1 MNTFLVRSY
10 GLRRSVIVL
19 GGVFLLSACA
29 QLPELGDKPEIK
41 PASAWGSQLSL
52 TQTEAAWPVDRW
64 WMAYGDA
71 QLGNLIDEALQ
82 TAPSL
87 AAAEARLRKAAAGV
101 ETTDAANAPQLSA
114 NASIDST
121 KQSYNHLTPRSML
134 PEGMHG
140 YGRAT
145 LDFSWEIDFWGRNRA
160 ALAAATSE
168 RAAAQAEAAQA
179 RLILTTSITSAYAE
193 LARLFAA
200 QDTAQAALE
209 VRGKTA
215 KLFRERYEHGLET
228 LGSVRQAEARFASAQ
243 ADLLS
248 TQEQLA
254 LQRNS
259 IAALMG
265 KGPDRGLTLARP
277 KVDLSKP
284 LGLPKT
290 LSLDL
295 LGRRPDIVAARLRA
309 EAAARRID
317 VAQADFYPNV
327 NLNAYIGTQ
336 SLGLGQLTK
345 AGSGIASIGPAI
357 SLPIFNGGRLKAQL
371 KGSRADYDEAV
382 ANYEQ
387 TVTQALQS
395 VADAS
400 VSQRGLTG
408 QLKHT
413 DEAVNAARE
422 AWEIARQRYEGGLS
436 NYIDVLTAEDTLLA
450 NLRGLTDL
458 QSRSFTLD
466 VALVRALGGGFN
478 TAI

>member
-1 MNTFLVRSY
+1 MNNFSIQPR
-10 GLRRSVIVL
+10 GLRRSVVL
-19 GGVFLLSACA
+19 ISSLFLLGACA
-29 QLPELGDKPEIK
+29 QLPELGNKPEIK
-41 PASAWGSQLSL
+41 QASAWSSQQSL
-52 TQTEAAWPVDRW
+52 VQAEAAWPVEQW
-64 WMAYGDA
+64 WVAYGDA
-71 QLGNLIDEALQ
+71 QLGKLIDEALQ
-82 TAPSL
+82 SAPSL
-87 AAAEARLRKAAAGV
+87 AAAEARLRRAAASV
-101 ETTDAANAPQLSA
+101 ETTDAANGPQVSA

-121 KQSYNHLTPRSML
+121 KQSYNYLTPKSMT
-134 PEGMHG
+134 PQGMHG

-160 ALAAATSE
+160 ALVAATSE
-168 RAAAQAEAAQA
+168 RAAAQAETAQA
-179 RLILTTSITSAYAE
+179 RLMLTTSITSAYAE

-200 QDTAQAALE
+200 QDTAHAALD

-215 KLFRERYEHGLET
+215 TLFRERYDHGLET
-228 LGSVRQAEARFASAQ
+228 LGSVRQAEARHAAAQ
-243 ADLLS
+243 ADWLA

-254 LQRNS
+254 LQRNR

-265 KGPDRGLTLARP
+265 KGPDRGLALARP
-277 KVDLSKP
+277 NVDLSKP

-309 EAAARRID
+309 EAAAKRID
-317 VAQADFYPNV
+317 VAQAEFYPNV
-327 NLNAYIGTQ
+327 NLNAFIGTQ
-336 SLGLGQLTK
+336 SLGLGNLTK
-345 AGSGIASIGPAI
+345 AGSGIASVGPAI

-371 KGSRADYDEAV
+371 KGARADYDEAV

-395 VADAS
+395 VADAA
-400 VSQRGLTG
+400 VSQRALTG

-422 AWEIARQRYEGGLS
+422 AWEIARKRYEGGLS

-450 NLRGLTDL
+450 SLRGLTDL

-478 TAI
+478 TAN

>member
-1 MNTFLVRSY
+1 MNIFSIQPH
-10 GLRRSVIVL
+10 GIQRSV
-19 GGVFLLSACA
+19 VFLGSIFLLGACA
-29 QLPELGDKPEIK
+29 QLPELGSKPEIK
-41 PASAWGSQLSL
+41 QASAWSSQQSL
-52 TQTEAAWPVDRW
+52 VQAEAAWPVEQW
-64 WMAYGDA
+64 WMAYGDV
-71 QLGNLIDEALQ
+71 QLGKLIDEALQ
-82 TAPSL
+82 SAPSL
-87 AAAEARLRKAAAGV
+87 AAAEARLRRAAAGV
-101 ETTDAANAPQLSA
+101 ETTDAANGPQVSA
-114 NASIDST
+114 NASLDST
-121 KQSYNHLTPRSML
+121 KQSYNYLTPKAMT
-134 PEGMHG
+134 PQGMHG

-160 ALAAATSE
+160 ALVAATSE
-168 RAAAQAEAAQA
+168 RAAAQAETAQA
-179 RLILTTSITSAYAE
+179 RLMLTTSITSAYAE

-200 QDTAQAALE
+200 QDTAQAAVD

-215 KLFRERYEHGLET
+215 TLFRERYDHGLET
-228 LGSVRQAEARFASAQ
+228 LGSVRQAEARHAAAQ
-243 ADLLS
+243 ADLLA

-254 LQRNS
+254 LQRNR

-265 KGPDRGLTLARP
+265 KGPDRGLALARP
-277 KVDLSKP
+277 NVDLSKP

-309 EAAARRID
+309 EAAAKRID

-327 NLNAYIGTQ
+327 NLNAFIGVQ
-336 SLGLGQLTK
+336 SLGLGNLTK
-345 AGSGIASIGPAI
+345 AGSGIASVGPAI

-371 KGSRADYDEAV
+371 KGARADYDEAV

-395 VADAS
+395 VADAA

-422 AWEIARQRYEGGLS
+422 AWEIARKRYEGGLS

-478 TAI
+478 TAN